1 MKIKRIIV
9 IIVICVF
16 SLLANYAYSQDVI
29 EIMTKSREATRSL
42 DTAKTKGKTMTGSVY
57 IMENKGVIDYGNR
70 KFSIIQSQ
78 GDVNVSSIYFMDGV
92 TYMYNGMLDNWIKF
106 GEDLGIFGN
115 ILDKE
120 KLFSFFPIDLE
131 GTGFKMEIIGEEK
144 VEGQLCYI
152 LVSRI
157 VDKKLAKKF
166 IMKLLNNFVSEQVLS
181 QLSKDSKAR
190 DAYIEQYVNSAESTQ
205 WISKDNFF
213 VMKIKDKNEQSD
225 GQGGIVSL
233 ENEAIY
239 YDFNQSVTIELPSE
253 AIDAKLITVQDL
265 GMANQ

>member
-1 MKIKRIIV
+1 MKTRHIIV

-29 EIMTKSREATRSL
+29 KIISKAREVTRSL
-42 DTAKTKGKTMTGSVY
+42 DTVKTKGKTITGSVY
-57 IMENKGVIDYGNR
+57 VMENKGAIDYGNN

-78 GDVNVSSIYFMDGV
+78 GDVNVGSIYFIDGV

-131 GTGFKMEIIGEEK
+131 DTGFKMEIIGEEE
-144 VEGQLCYI
+144 VEGKLCYI

-166 IMKLLNNFVSEQVLS
+166 VMKLLNNFVSEQVLS

-225 GQGGIVSL
+225 GQGGIVLL
-233 ENEAIY
+233 ENEAVY
-239 YDFNQSVTIELPSE
+239 YDFNQPVAIKLPSE

-265 GMANQ
+265 GMAN